1 MFIFILQGIWL
12 YISELAGKD
21 LDISIVLKF
30 LWFYSPRIVTLVL
43 PLSILVTSLMVFGG
57 FAERY
62 EFAAMKSTGIS
73 LQRAMR
79 SLSVFILLLGIT
91 AFFFSNNV
99 IPYSEYKWQNL
110 RRNIQQFKPSMVIAA
125 GQFNQIGDE
134 LNIKVAEKSG
144 ENGEFLEG
152 VIIHRKDMKKPS
164 NNLIVTIAE
173 KGELTSEEG
182 SNTLSLILKNG
193 YDYQELIEKDYKKQH
208 REPYVKTYFEE
219 YTINIDLTALNAK
232 DVDQEN
238 NISNQNMY
246 NIGELATEIDSLS
259 DAYSKNLEQFAENM
273 YHRTGSIK
281 FKDEKTENIPVSDT
295 VTSILD
301 IYLPHER
308 ADIIGMA
315 INNVNGTIQAAKAK
329 KEDSKNRV
337 RKLNKYEIA
346 LHEKIVLG
354 FACIILFFIGAPLGA
369 IIRKGGMGLPMVV
382 AVVLFLTYHFIG
394 IFAKNSA
401 EDGSIHP
408 FLGTWISTLIMLPL
422 SIWLTY
428 RATTDQGIVDF
439 DQFGQRISRLFGKK
453 EKDAAIVIGDTA
465 ALLTQQEKT
474 IVLSKT
480 YAELIEI
487 LKNPKQYNFTEEMQR
502 AAAARLEEK
511 GYKVE

>member
-21 LDISIVLKF
+21 LDLGIVLKF

-79 SLSVFILLLGIT
+79 SLSVFIVLLGIT

-110 RRNIQQFKPSMVIAA
+110 RRNIQQFKPSIAIA
-125 GQFNQIGDE
+125 EGQFNQIGEDF
-134 LNIKVAEKSG
+134 NIKVAEKSG
-144 ENGEFLEG
+144 ERGEFLKE
-152 VIIHRKDMKKPS
+152 VIIHKKNMKRPS
-164 NNLIVTIAE
+164 SNLIVIIAE
-173 KGELTSEEG
+173 DGELASIEG
-182 SNTLSLILKNG
+182 SNTLSLILNNG
-193 YDYQELIEKDYKKQH
+193 HYYEEMVEKDYKKQQ
-208 REPYVKTYFEE
+208 REPFIKTYFEQ
-219 YTINIDLTALNAK
+219 YTINIDLTALNKK
-232 DVDQEN
+232 DVEQEN
-238 NISNQNMY
+238 NISNQNMF
-246 NIGELATEIDSLS
+246 NIGELSTSIDSLS
-259 DAYSKNLEQFAENM
+259 DAYTKDIKLFSDNM
-273 YHRTGSIK
+273 YYRTGSGK
-281 FKDEKTENIPVSDT
+281 FVDKKTATVVLNDT
-295 VTSILD
+295 INSVLD
-301 IYLPHER
+301 IYPAHQR
-308 ADIIGMA
+308 ADIIAMA
-315 INNVNGTIQAAKAK
+315 VNNANGTIQAAMAK
-329 KEDSKNRV
+329 KKDAKRKV
-337 RKLNKYEIA
+337 RRLNKYEIA

-354 FACIILFFIGAPLGA
+354 IACIILFFIGAPLGA

-408 FLGTWISTLIMLPL
+408 FIGTWISTLIMLPL

-439 DQFGQRISRLFGKK
+439 DQFGQRIKRLFKK
-453 EKDAAIVIGDTA
+453 RTK
-465 ALLTQQEKT
+465 
-474 IVLSKT
+474 
-480 YAELIEI
+480 
-487 LKNPKQYNFTEEMQR
+487 
-502 AAAARLEEK
+502 
-511 GYKVE
+511 

>member
-21 LDISIVLKF
+21 LDLGIVLKF

-79 SLSVFILLLGIT
+79 RLSVFIVLLGIT

-110 RRNIQQFKPSMVIAA
+110 RRNIQQFKPSIAIA
-125 GQFNQIGDE
+125 EGQFNQIGEDF
-134 LNIKVAEKSG
+134 NIKVAEKSG
-144 ENGEFLEG
+144 ERGAFLKE
-152 VIIHRKDMKKPS
+152 VIIHKKNMKRPS
-164 NNLIVTIAE
+164 SNLIVIIAE
-173 KGELTSEEG
+173 DGELASIEG
-182 SNTLSLILKNG
+182 SNTLSLILNNG
-193 YDYQELIEKDYKKQH
+193 HYYEEMVEKDYKKQQ
-208 REPYVKTYFEE
+208 REPFIKTYFEQ
-219 YTINIDLTALNAK
+219 YTINIDLTALNKK
-232 DVDQEN
+232 DVEQEN
-238 NISNQNMY
+238 NISNQNMF
-246 NIGELATEIDSLS
+246 NIGELSTSIDSLS
-259 DAYSKNLEQFAENM
+259 DAYTKDIKLFSDNM
-273 YHRTGSIK
+273 YYRTGSVK
-281 FKDEKTENIPVSDT
+281 FVDKKTATVVLHDT
-295 VTSILD
+295 INSVLD
-301 IYLPHER
+301 IYPAHQR
-308 ADIIGMA
+308 ADIIAMA
-315 INNVNGTIQAAKAK
+315 VNNANGTIQAATAK
-329 KEDSKNRV
+329 KKDAR
-337 RKLNKYEIA
+337 RKVKRLNKYEIA

-354 FACIILFFIGAPLGA
+354 IACIILFFIGAPLGA

-408 FLGTWISTLIMLPL
+408 FIGTWISTLIMLPL

-439 DQFGQRISRLFGKK
+439 DQFGQRIARLFKK
-453 EKDAAIVIGDTA
+453 RTK
-465 ALLTQQEKT
+465 
-474 IVLSKT
+474 
-480 YAELIEI
+480 
-487 LKNPKQYNFTEEMQR
+487 
-502 AAAARLEEK
+502 
-511 GYKVE
+511 

>member
-21 LDISIVLKF
+21 LDLSIVLKF

-79 SLSVFILLLGIT
+79 SLSIFIVLLGII

-110 RRNIQQFKPSMVIAA
+110 RRNIQQFKPSMVIAE
-125 GQFNQIGDE
+125 GQFNQIGEDF
-134 LNIKVAEKSG
+134 NIKVAEKSG
-144 ENGEFLEG
+144 ERGEFLKE
-152 VIIHRKDMKKPS
+152 VIIHKKNLKRPS
-164 NNLIVTIAE
+164 NNLIVIIAE
-173 KGELTSEEG
+173 NGELASEEG

-193 YDYQELIEKDYKKQH
+193 YYYEEMIDNDYKKQQ
-208 REPYVKTYFEE
+208 REPYLKTAFEQ
-219 YTINIDLTALNAK
+219 YTINIDLTALNNP

-246 NIGELATEIDSLS
+246 NIAELSTSIDSLS
-259 DAYSKNLEQFAENM
+259 GAYSKDLEQFAANM
-273 YHRTGSIK
+273 YYRSGGQKFHDVKIK
-281 FKDEKTENIPVSDT
+281 DVEVSDT
-295 VTSILD
+295 ITSVVQ
-301 IYLPHER
+301 IYPDHQQ
-308 ADIIGMA
+308 ADIIGRA
-315 INNVNGTIQAAKAK
+315 INNANGTIQAAIAK
-329 KEDSKNRV
+329 KQSIKTKV
-337 RKLNKYEIA
+337 RRLNKYEIA

-354 FACIILFFIGAPLGA
+354 IACIILFFIGAPLGA
-369 IIRKGGMGLPMVV
+369 IIRKGGMGFPMVV
-382 AVVLFLTYHFIG
+382 AVVLFLTYHFLG

-408 FLGTWISTLIMLPL
+408 FIGTWLSTFIMLPL

-439 DQFGQRISRLFGKK
+439 DQFGQRIARLFGKK
-453 EKDAAIVIGDTA
+453 EKDAAIVIGDQA
-465 ALLTQQEKT
+465 ALITQQEKT
-474 IVLSKT
+474 IVLSKS
-480 YAELIEI
+480 YAELIDI
-487 LKNPKQYNFTEEMQR
+487 VKNPSNYNFSEEMLR
-502 AAAARLEEK
+502 AAQARLKEK
-511 GYKVE
+511 GYSE